1 MKAVQYDGVNTRD
14 FFLLV
19 LHIQAYKEG
28 LDRDVRGIPKK
39 VSQKLNYLE
48 RFFFV
53 VKRKFLNVT
62 QQILPLKLA

>member
-39 VSQKLNYLE
+39 FLKNLTTL
-48 RFFFV
+48 RGFFS
-53 VKRKFLNVT
+53 L
-62 QQILPLKLA
+62 